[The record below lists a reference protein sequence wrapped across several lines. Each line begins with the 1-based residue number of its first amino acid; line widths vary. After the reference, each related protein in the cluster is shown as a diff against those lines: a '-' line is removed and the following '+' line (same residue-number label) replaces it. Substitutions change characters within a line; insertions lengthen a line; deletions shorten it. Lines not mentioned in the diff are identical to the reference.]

1 MDNLKFNRI
10 RISLM
15 FFVLLI
21 GFIIYMIRQFIYPLE
36 MSIGIFNTIAVWIA
50 ISLIP
55 VLIPLLFDNKI
66 MKVLT
71 LIFGG
76 LIMLVDVLLPLTIII
91 DNESKEPITWGILMI
106 AICILS
112 GLTGIVLTVKW
123 LKN

>member
-1 MDNLKFNRI
+1 MKNTKCDRI
-10 RISLM
+10 RISLI

-36 MSIGIFNTIAVWIA
+36 MTIGIFNTIAVWIA

-55 VLIPLLFDNKI
+55 ILIPLLFESKI
-66 MKVLT
+66 MKILT

-76 LIMLVDVLLPLTIII
+76 LIMLVDIVLPLTIII
-91 DNESKEPITWGILMI
+91 NNEFKEPITWGILMI

-123 LKN
+123 IKN